1 MLRGSLLWAQCEKQ
15 SYNSLEPKVCWV
27 QGMLCRNHGTLDSC
41 PFYLMSTISTVFFLM
56 SPLSFMGPCQH
67 FYETPENN
75 SVQIHPCSQGGTLI
89 SLHWLQGGLVS
100 CVRLLKC
107 GSGNTLSERKSLVT
121 CSKHS
126 KRAASAHPPLA
137 GLHTAPADSYGNIP
151 IDYHR
156 CWRRA
161 LYSETSLPPLCPKPF
176 TEVLYCFM
184 TAQ

>member
-1 MLRGSLLWAQCEKQ
+1 
-15 SYNSLEPKVCWV
+15 
-27 QGMLCRNHGTLDSC
+27 MLCRNLGTLDSC
-41 PFYLMSTISTVFFLM
+41 PFHLMATLSTVFFLM
-56 SPLSFMGPCQH
+56 SSLSFYGSLSAFLRNTRGQFSSDMSLLP
-67 FYETPENN
+67 
-75 SVQIHPCSQGGTLI
+75 GGTLI
-89 SLHWLQGGLVS
+89 SLHWLQGGLIS
-100 CVRLLKC
+100 CVRLLKF
-107 GSGNTLSERKSLVT
+107 GGGNILPETKSLVT

-126 KRAASAHPPLA
+126 KCAASARPPLA

-151 IDYHR
+151 MDYHG